1 MTTTLNQLADRYV
14 GALAILGV
22 VGFALTIISTAMAM
36 YFYYNPKRQKYKIKY
51 KLFAHNF
58 TTALVYAKGLNSS
71 PEGEE
76 YLFDS
81 YVDLWNAGQD
91 SIGADVVR
99 GPIQIYLE
107 PHLTETEIRAVE
119 KSSSITSAVA
129 NLAVANVDGRVEVS
143 WDHFDP
149 GEAVRLRVVTNRPLR
164 SRDLALLGKGLRLSI
179 GKGAGDEGGWLRE
192 AVVPW
197 IITLAVLGIGTATA
211 WGVLTLF
218 GTLDPESAWYVP
230 LAFPTA
236 VLGFFAVIGA
246 PTAGGVLLANLFS
259 VIFNSKSPIEKL
271 EGVPS
276 VGVPSVVSK
285 QLYMDF
291 LSSLEPQELEN
302 LIHRHQIEA
311 AELRHPVRLW
321 QGGAAREGEPG
332 EESPPA

>member
-1 MTTTLNQLADRYV
+1 MIDALNQMADRYV
-14 GALAILGV
+14 GALAVLGV
-22 VGFALTIISTAMAM
+22 VGFGLTILSTALAI

-91 SIGADVVR
+91 SIGVDVVR
-99 GPIQIYLE
+99 GPVQIYLD
-107 PHLTETEIRAVE
+107 PHLTDTEIRAVE

-129 NLAVANVDGRVEVS
+129 NVAVANVDGRVEVS

-179 GKGAGDEGGWLRE
+179 GKSAGDEGGWLRE

-197 IITLAVLGIGTATA
+197 VIVVAVLGIGTATA

-218 GTLDPESAWYVP
+218 GRLDPESAWYVP
-230 LAFPTA
+230 LAFPVA
-236 VLGFFAVIGA
+236 VLGFFAVVGA
-246 PTAGGVLLANLFS
+246 PTAGGILLANLFAI
-259 VIFNSKSPIEKL
+259 IFNSKSPIEKL

-285 QLYMDF
+285 KLYMDF

-302 LIHRHQIEA
+302 LIHRHQMEA
-311 AELRHPVRLW
+311 ADLRRPGRLW
-321 QGGAAREGEPG
+321 EVGTARESEPD
-332 EESPPA
+332 EEGAPA